1 MVVQIVKVGLGH
13 YNAKGDYKE
22 VELYLILEHTRFVFI
37 CVHHGLAFFVNPGE
51 SAGQRVKFVFVLFC
65 FICLFLFML
74 ALFVCL
80 FSEFASTP
88 RCQPTP
94 SDTEKMMHN
103 NLPTDNI
110 RT

>member
-1 MVVQIVKVGLGH
+1 MQKVITKKLNCTDFRAH
-13 YNAKGDYKE
+13 K
-22 VELYLILEHTRFVFI
+22 ICVF
-37 CVHHGLAFFVNPGE
+37 CVHHGLVVFVNPGE